1 MSKRLVLLVVLVSV
15 LTVTTLVIAQDE
27 EVAVDP
33 SLLTDPFLQMPTEDS
48 VSVVWFTE
56 FEGESHFVTV
66 NDATFDAETM
76 MLSRVA
82 EDGNS
87 RHAEQTE
94 NGQVYEALT
103 PRDIWRHEA
112 VVTGL
117 QAGERVPYTVTSIA
131 DDGTEI
137 ISDEFTLQPLPAQ
150 GQPLQILMTSDHQTR
165 QMTNANLQMVE
176 ETLGELDAVFF
187 AGDLINIPDRASEWF
202 DDNRGYAFFPALQGN
217 GNTTL
222 ERTRTEDGVTITTQT
237 TYEGGEI
244 IQNAHLLPV
253 VGNHEVM
260 GRYNLGNGLND
271 QYNDPQPRD
280 VAEARYE
287 EIADIV
293 NPEGDPAIRE
303 QWIIDNSFNTIT
315 YEEIFTL
322 PDDSPG
328 GETYWSM
335 QYGDVF
341 VIGLFATRIWRFWCT
356 ENGRCKYAEDG
367 KALNTPENWGYGDFI
382 FEDFGIGSEQYDWLT
397 EVIASDAFQ
406 NAEYK
411 VVLMHQSAHGVG
423 DNYNPPMAH
432 PQQFITYDEA
442 GRITQ
447 VRYEYPIED
456 DLYVRDLQPL
466 FEENGVNLVH
476 TGHSH
481 LWFRMLENGINY
493 METSNIG
500 NTFGC
505 YVGGRTRSNVP
516 DNPDLYNMD
525 NYAATGDPHGLEPI
539 VPNIFA
545 PQQDEDGNDLPCVS
559 SNDLTVFTVINTETG
574 TVDSYVF
581 DTRDPFSEP
590 QMFDSYP
597 LVADEE

>member
-27 EVAVDP
+27 EVAVDL

-66 NDATFDAETM
+66 NDATFDAETI

-117 QAGERVPYTVTSIA
+117 EAGERVPYTVTSIA

-222 ERTRTEDGVTITTQT
+222 ERTRTEADVTITTQT
-237 TYEGGEI
+237 IYEGGEI

-293 NPEGDPAIRE
+293 NPEGDSAIRE

-423 DNYNPPMAH
+423 DNYNPPMSH

-505 YVGGRTRSNVP
+505 YVGERTRSNVP

-597 LVADEE
+597 LVAD